1 MIPMSL
7 KLGG

>member
-7 KLGG
+7 